1 MGRPRDGGGSWST
14 SGGLVTEMG
23 ENPPGTVGMEARSCW
38 RRSSWARSSC
48 SGFEGEGGGLWLEWS
63 DRGWAR
69 LDLILGTH
77 EWGRIG
83 EVLPVD
89 ETGAGKRGKG
99 KSGLSGKVER
109 E

>member
-1 MGRPRDGGGSWST
+1 M
-14 SGGLVTEMG
+14 
-23 ENPPGTVGMEARSCW
+23 
-38 RRSSWARSSC
+38 
-48 SGFEGEGGGLWLEWS
+48 EWS

-99 KSGLSGKVER
+99 ESGLSGKVER